1 MMKMTSPTTAS
12 DPNDEFDSKIYSAGE
27 LKDDARCSHRFKRVS
42 SYKVECSKCH
52 VGLYDDP
59 NSPVPIE
66 ALNEFYENP
75 KNQAYN
81 KWL

>member
-1 MMKMTSPTTAS
+1 MKNQMPQITELETEEPEGKLFVAAELT
-12 DPNDEFDSKIYSAGE
+12 NDE
-27 LKDDARCSHRFKRVS
+27 RCSHSFKRVS
-42 SYKVECSKCH
+42 SHRVECTKCH

-66 ALNEFYENP
+66 ALNEYYNNP
-75 KNQAYN
+75 KTQKFN